1 MFCRTYTKQI
11 HMKTLLVTLFFLATS
26 LLSIAEAQF
35 STFTNS
41 LDAYLKK
48 YIFNGSV
55 AYGKIK

>member
-1 MFCRTYTKQI
+1 
-11 HMKTLLVTLFFLATS
+11 MKTLLVTLFFLATS
-26 LLSIAEAQF
+26 LMSFGGDQLSA
-35 STFTNS
+35 FTNS